1 MLIRNL
7 KQVSAQRPSAAIKIV
22 EVLLQTFE
30 RQTLERRRAHR
41 TTLTALNRY
50 LDWLI
55 GKQDQRSFERRLTR
69 LEDQLDSISLG
80 LDNLSDS
87 DRVLQETS
95 PYSTTFIGSVKL
107 APTDTPP
114 WPFRVPSIKRPN
126 PFSPS
131 SSPRSSGVRRRMN
144 SSWDGCLANEA

>member
-7 KQVSAQRPSAAIKIV
+7 KQVSDQRPSAAIKIV

-50 LDWLI
+50 RLAYWETRPKEL
-55 GKQDQRSFERRLTR
+55 RASLTR

-80 LDNLSDS
+80 LTISAILT
-87 DRVLQETS
+87 EC
-95 PYSTTFIGSVKL
+95 F
-107 APTDTPP
+107 
-114 WPFRVPSIKRPN
+114 KRP
-126 PFSPS
+126 PLTVLPLSAILS
-131 SSPRSSGVRRRMN
+131 
-144 SSWDGCLANEA
+144 

>member
-1 MLIRNL
+1 MLIQNL
-7 KQVSAQRPSAAIKIV
+7 KQVSTQRPSAAIKIV
-22 EVLLQTFE
+22 ENLLQTFE

-55 GKQDQRSFERRLTR
+55 RKQDEKGFERRLNR

-95 PYSTTFIGSVKL
+95 PYSTTFIGSIKL

-114 WPFRVPSIKRPN
+114 WPFRVPTIKRPN
-126 PFSPS
+126 PFSPI
-131 SSPRSSGVRRRMN
+131 PAHAGRVAFE
-144 SSWDGCLANEA
+144 DNELVMGWLLGR